1 VVNFTNISKK
11 GFYLNYLLPKK
22 YKPKMKVQIIAHIAF
37 MQKAAPKMLV
47 KLAPAFLHQASFVA
61 ERNIG

>member
-1 VVNFTNISKK
+1 VVNFTNILKDS
-11 GFYLNYLLPKK
+11 FFPDYLLPKK
-22 YKPKMKVQIIAHIAF
+22 NKPKMKVQIIAHIAF
-37 MQKAAPKMLV
+37 VQKAAPKMLV